1 MSVIHRAPAIH
12 NALGIPRF
20 HRQKGVVS
28 DFSRFL
34 RPVPLA
40 IALVAAGFGAAVIAQ
55 IEGSDR
61 GVAPI
66 DSSSDF
72 EVSGIKVD
80 IAAKSADAARFG
92 GWREAQRQGWRLLW
106 GKVHGTGVPGLSDS
120 ALDSIVAGVVVEDE
134 QIGPNRYVATL
145 GVLFDRV
152 RAGQILGV
160 SGSTIRSAPL
170 LVIPVQWSGGTPQ
183 SFETRT
189 EWQKAWA
196 RFRTGG
202 SAIDYV
208 RPSGTGAD
216 PLLLNYGQTGRP
228 GRRWWRM
235 LLDQYGAADV
245 LVPQVRLE
253 RMWPGGPV
261 IGHFSAR
268 FGPDN
273 RPLSNFVLRVGSSAG
288 IPRMMDEGVRRLD
301 QMFVE
306 ALANGRLRPDTSLVI
321 EQPVD
326 PSLLE
331 TEDVPLLETGVTPET
346 PETATAT
353 AGTSTFTVQ
362 YETPDVASVSS
373 IEGTVR
379 SITGVRS
386 VSTGSL
392 ALGGVSVMRV
402 SFTGDLAALKSA
414 LSTRGFKVQ
423 EGGGAL
429 RISRSGQ

>member
-1 MSVIHRAPAIH
+1 M
-12 NALGIPRF
+12 N
-20 HRQKGVVS
+20 

-40 IALVAAGFGAAVIAQ
+40 FALGMAALGAAVIAQ
-55 IEGSDR
+55 IEGGDR

-80 IAAKSADAARFG
+80 VAAKSADAARYG

-106 GKVHGTGVPGLSDS
+106 SNVHGGPAPGLSDS
-120 ALDSIVAGVVVEDE
+120 ALDSIVAGIVVDNE
-134 QIGPNRYVATL
+134 QVGPNRYIATL

-160 SGSTIRSAPL
+160 SGSSIRSAPL

-202 SAIDYV
+202 SSIDYV

-288 IPRMMDEGVRRLD
+288 IPQMMDEGVRRMD
-301 QMFVE
+301 QIFAQ
-306 ALANGRLRPDTSLVI
+306 ALADGRLRPDSSLVI
-321 EQPVD
+321 EQPVEAD
-326 PSLLE
+326 ALVP
-331 TEDVPLLETGVTPET
+331 EDVPGLD
-346 PETATAT
+346 ATDTTDTTDAGAAT
-353 AGTSTFTVQ
+353 AGTATFSVQ
-362 YETPDVASVSS
+362 YETPDVASVGST
-373 IEGTVR
+373 EAAVR
-379 SITGVRS
+379 GIAGVRS
-386 VSTGSL
+386 ASTGSL
-392 ALGGVSVMRV
+392 ALGGISVMRV
-402 SFTGDLAALKSA
+402 TYAGDIAALKAA
-414 LSTRGFKVQ
+414 LAARGFRVQ

-429 RISRSGQ
+429 RISR

>member
-1 MSVIHRAPAIH
+1 M
-12 NALGIPRF
+12 N
-20 HRQKGVVS
+20 

-40 IALVAAGFGAAVIAQ
+40 FALGLAGLGAAVVAQ
-55 IEGSDR
+55 IEGGDR

-80 IAAKSADAARFG
+80 VAAKTADAARYG

-106 GKVHGTGVPGLSDS
+106 SNVHGGAAPGLSDS
-120 ALDSIVAGVVVEDE
+120 ALDSIVAGIVVDNE
-134 QIGPNRYVATL
+134 QVGPNRYIATL

-160 SGSTIRSAPL
+160 SGSSIRSAPL

-202 SAIDYV
+202 SSIDYV

-273 RPLSNFVLRVGSSAG
+273 RPLSTFVLRVGSSAG
-288 IPRMMDEGVRRLD
+288 IPQMMDEGVRRMD
-301 QMFVE
+301 QIFSQ
-306 ALANGRLRPDTSLVI
+306 ALADGRLRPDSSLVI
-321 EQPVD
+321 EQPVEAD
-326 PSLLE
+326 ALVP
-331 TEDVPLLETGVTPET
+331 EDVPGLDATDTTETSDAG
-346 PETATAT
+346 AAT
-353 AGTSTFTVQ
+353 AGTATFSVQ
-362 YETPDVASVSS
+362 YETPDVASVGSTEAA
-373 IEGTVR
+373 IRG
-379 SITGVRS
+379 IAGVRS
-386 VSTGSL
+386 TSTGSL
-392 ALGGVSVMRV
+392 ALGGISVMRV
-402 SFTGDLAALKSA
+402 TYAGDIAALKAA
-414 LSTRGFKVQ
+414 LAAKGFRVQ

-429 RISRSGQ
+429 RISR

>member
-1 MSVIHRAPAIH
+1 V
-12 NALGIPRF
+12 N
-20 HRQKGVVS
+20 

-34 RPVPLA
+34 RPVP
-40 IALVAAGFGAAVIAQ
+40 IALALGLAGLGAAVIAQ
-55 IEGSDR
+55 IEGGDR

-80 IAAKSADAARFG
+80 VAAKTADTARYG

-106 GKVHGTGVPGLSDS
+106 SNVHGGPAPGLSDS
-120 ALDSIVAGVVVEDE
+120 ALDSIVAGIVVDKE
-134 QIGPNRYVATL
+134 QVGPNRYIATL

-160 SGSTIRSAPL
+160 SGSSIRSAPL

-202 SAIDYV
+202 SSIDYV

-268 FGPDN
+268 FGPDS

-288 IPRMMDEGVRRLD
+288 IPQMMDEGVRRMD
-301 QMFVE
+301 QMFAQ
-306 ALANGRLRPDTSLVI
+306 ALADGRLRPDSSLVI

-326 PSLLE
+326 ADALA
-331 TEDVPLLETGVTPET
+331 TEDVPGLEATDTTET
-346 PETATAT
+346 IDAGTAIAGTATF
-353 AGTSTFTVQ
+353 SVQ
-362 YETPDVASVSS
+362 YETPDVASVGST
-373 IEGTVR
+373 EAAVR
-379 SITGVRS
+379 GIAGVRFA
-386 VSTGSL
+386 STGSL
-392 ALGGVSVMRV
+392 ALGGISVMRV
-402 SFTGDLAALKSA
+402 TYAGDMAALKAA
-414 LSTRGFKVQ
+414 LSARGFRVQ

-429 RISRSGQ
+429 RISR

>member
-1 MSVIHRAPAIH
+1 VIDI
-12 NALGIPRF
+12 
-20 HRQKGVVS
+20 
-28 DFSRFL
+28 SRFL

-40 IALVAAGFGAAVIAQ
+40 FAVILAGVGAGVIAQ
-55 IEGSDR
+55 IEGGDR

-72 EVSGIKVD
+72 EVSGIRVD
-80 IAAKSADAARFG
+80 VAAKNANAARYG

-106 GKVHGTGVPGLSDS
+106 NNVHGGGAPGLSDS
-120 ALDSIVAGVVVEDE
+120 ALDSIVAGIVVENE
-134 QIGPNRYVATL
+134 QIGPNRYIATL

-202 SAIDYV
+202 SSIDYV

-288 IPRMMDEGVRRLD
+288 IPQMMDEGVRRMD
-301 QMFVE
+301 QMFSQ
-306 ALANGRLRPDTSLVI
+306 ALADGRLRPDSSLVI

-326 PSLLE
+326 VEDLP
-331 TEDVPLLETGVTPET
+331 TEEAPVE
-346 PETATAT
+346 ETADGAQASDAAATT
-353 AGTSTFTVQ
+353 AGVATYSVQ

-373 IEGTVR
+373 TEAAVR
-379 SITGVRS
+379 GIAGVRS
-386 VSTGSL
+386 ASTGSL

-402 SFTGDLAALKSA
+402 TFTGDIAALKAA
-414 LSTRGFKVQ
+414 LSARGFRVQ
-423 EGGGAL
+423 EGSGSL
-429 RISRSGQ
+429 RISR

>member
-1 MSVIHRAPAIH
+1 MSLSHRASRID
-12 NALGIPRF
+12 NVLGIPRF
-20 HRQKGVVS
+20 HRQKGRVN

-34 RPVPLA
+34 RPVP
-40 IALVAAGFGAAVIAQ
+40 IALALGLAGLGAAVIAQ
-55 IEGSDR
+55 IEGGDR

-80 IAAKSADAARFG
+80 VAAKTADAARYG

-106 GKVHGTGVPGLSDS
+106 TNVHGGPAPGLSDS
-120 ALDSIVAGVVVEDE
+120 ALDSIVAGIVVDNE
-134 QIGPNRYVATL
+134 QVGPNRYIATL

-160 SGSTIRSAPL
+160 SGSSIRSAPL

-202 SAIDYV
+202 SSIDYV

-268 FGPDN
+268 FGPDS
-273 RPLSNFVLRVGSSAG
+273 RPLSNFVLRVGSSGG
-288 IPRMMDEGVRRLD
+288 IPQMMDEGVRRMD
-301 QMFVE
+301 QMFAK
-306 ALANGRLRPDTSLVI
+306 ALADGRLRPDSSLVI

-326 PSLLE
+326 ADVLA
-331 TEDVPLLETGVTPET
+331 TEDVPGLEATDTSET
-346 PETATAT
+346 IDAGAAIAGTATF
-353 AGTSTFTVQ
+353 SVQ
-362 YETPDVASVSS
+362 YETPDVASVGST
-373 IEGTVR
+373 EAAVR
-379 SITGVRS
+379 GIAGVRS
-386 VSTGSL
+386 ASTGSL
-392 ALGGVSVMRV
+392 ALGGISVMRV
-402 SFTGDLAALKSA
+402 TFAGDMAALKAA
-414 LSTRGFKVQ
+414 LSARGFRVQ

-429 RISRSGQ
+429 RISR

>member
-1 MSVIHRAPAIH
+1 M
-12 NALGIPRF
+12 N
-20 HRQKGVVS
+20 

-40 IALVAAGFGAAVIAQ
+40 FALGMAALGAAVIAQ
-55 IEGSDR
+55 IEGGDR

-80 IAAKSADAARFG
+80 VAAKTADAARYG

-106 GKVHGTGVPGLSDS
+106 SNVHGGPAPGLSDS
-120 ALDSIVAGVVVEDE
+120 ALDSIVAGIVVDNE
-134 QIGPNRYVATL
+134 QVGPNRYIATL

-160 SGSTIRSAPL
+160 SGSSIRSAPL

-202 SAIDYV
+202 SSIDYV

-288 IPRMMDEGVRRLD
+288 IPQMMDEGVRRMD
-301 QMFVE
+301 QIFAQ
-306 ALANGRLRPDTSLVI
+306 ALADGRLRPDSSLVI
-321 EQPVD
+321 EQPVEAD
-326 PSLLE
+326 ALVP
-331 TEDVPLLETGVTPET
+331 EDVPGLDATDTTDTTDAGAATVG
-346 PETATAT
+346 TATF
-353 AGTSTFTVQ
+353 SVQ
-362 YETPDVASVSS
+362 YETPDVASVGST
-373 IEGTVR
+373 EAAVR
-379 SITGVRS
+379 GIAGVRS
-386 VSTGSL
+386 ASTGSL
-392 ALGGVSVMRV
+392 ALGGISVMRV
-402 SFTGDLAALKSA
+402 TYAGDIAALKAA
-414 LSTRGFKVQ
+414 LAARGFRVQ

-429 RISRSGQ
+429 RISR

>member
-1 MSVIHRAPAIH
+1 M
-12 NALGIPRF
+12 N
-20 HRQKGVVS
+20 

-40 IALVAAGFGAAVIAQ
+40 FALGMAALGAAVIAQ
-55 IEGSDR
+55 IEGGDR

-80 IAAKSADAARFG
+80 VAAKTADAARYG

-106 GKVHGTGVPGLSDS
+106 SNVHGGPAPGLSDS
-120 ALDSIVAGVVVEDE
+120 ALDSIVAGIVVDNE
-134 QIGPNRYVATL
+134 QVGPNRYIATL

-160 SGSTIRSAPL
+160 SGSSIRSAPL

-202 SAIDYV
+202 SSIDYV

-288 IPRMMDEGVRRLD
+288 IPQMMDEGVRRMD
-301 QMFVE
+301 QIFAQ
-306 ALANGRLRPDTSLVI
+306 ALADGRLRPDSSLVI
-321 EQPVD
+321 EQPVEAD
-326 PSLLE
+326 ALVP
-331 TEDVPLLETGVTPET
+331 EDVPGLD
-346 PETATAT
+346 ATDTTDTTDAGAAT
-353 AGTSTFTVQ
+353 AGTATFSVQ
-362 YETPDVASVSS
+362 YETPDVASVGST
-373 IEGTVR
+373 EAAVR
-379 SITGVRS
+379 GIAGVRS
-386 VSTGSL
+386 ASTGSL
-392 ALGGVSVMRV
+392 ALGGISVMRV
-402 SFTGDLAALKSA
+402 TYAGDIAALKAA
-414 LSTRGFKVQ
+414 LAARGFRVQ

-429 RISRSGQ
+429 RISR

>member
-1 MSVIHRAPAIH
+1 M
-12 NALGIPRF
+12 N
-20 HRQKGVVS
+20 

-34 RPVPLA
+34 RPVP
-40 IALVAAGFGAAVIAQ
+40 IALALGLAGLGAAVIAQ
-55 IEGSDR
+55 IEGGDR

-80 IAAKSADAARFG
+80 VAAKTADAARYG

-106 GKVHGTGVPGLSDS
+106 SNVHGGPAPGLSDS
-120 ALDSIVAGVVVEDE
+120 ALDSIVAGIVVDKE
-134 QIGPNRYVATL
+134 QVGPNRYIATL

-160 SGSTIRSAPL
+160 SGSSIRSAPL

-202 SAIDYV
+202 SSIDYV

-268 FGPDN
+268 FGPDS

-288 IPRMMDEGVRRLD
+288 IPQMMDEGVRRMD
-301 QMFVE
+301 QMFAQ
-306 ALANGRLRPDTSLVI
+306 ALADGRLRPDSSLVI

-326 PSLLE
+326 ADALA
-331 TEDVPLLETGVTPET
+331 TEDVPGLEATDTTET
-346 PETATAT
+346 IDAGTAIAGTATF
-353 AGTSTFTVQ
+353 SVQ
-362 YETPDVASVSS
+362 YETPDVASVGST
-373 IEGTVR
+373 EAAVR
-379 SITGVRS
+379 GIAGVRFA
-386 VSTGSL
+386 STGSL
-392 ALGGVSVMRV
+392 ALGGISVMRV
-402 SFTGDLAALKSA
+402 TYAGDMAALKAA
-414 LSTRGFKVQ
+414 LSARGFRVQ

-429 RISRSGQ
+429 RISR

>member
-1 MSVIHRAPAIH
+1 MSEFSRISRPLPLAL
-12 NALGIPRF
+12 ALG
-20 HRQKGVVS
+20 
-28 DFSRFL
+28 
-34 RPVPLA
+34 LA
-40 IALVAAGFGAAVIAQ
+40 VFGAAVIAQ
-55 IEGSDR
+55 IEGGDR

-66 DSSSDF
+66 DSSADF

-80 IAAKSADAARFG
+80 TAAKNADAARYG
-92 GWREAQRQGWRLLW
+92 AWREAQRRGWSLLW
-106 GKVHGTGVPGLSDS
+106 GKIHGGGAPGLSDS
-120 ALDSIVAGVVVEDE
+120 ALDSIVAGIVVENE
-134 QIGPNRYVATL
+134 QIGPNRYIATL

-160 SGSTIRSAPL
+160 SGSSVRSAPL
-170 LVIPVQWSGGTPQ
+170 LVIPVEWSGGTPQ

-216 PLLLNYGQTGRP
+216 PLLLNYGQTQRP

-253 RMWPGGPV
+253 RRWPGGPV

-273 RPLSNFVLRVGSSAG
+273 RPLSSFALRVESSAA
-288 IPRMMDEGVRRLD
+288 IPQMMDEGVRRLD
-301 QMFVE
+301 QIFTQ
-306 ALANGRLRPDTSLVI
+306 ALADGRLRPDSSLVI

-326 PSLLE
+326 PSALTSE
-331 TEDVPLLETGVTPET
+331 EAPLLETSTALDS

-353 AGTSTFTVQ
+353 AGTSTYSVQ

-373 IEGTVR
+373 TEGTVR
-379 SITGVRS
+379 SIAGVKS

-392 ALGGVSVMRV
+392 ALGGVSIMRV

-414 LSTRGFKVQ
+414 LSARGFRVQ

>member
-1 MSVIHRAPAIH
+1 M
-12 NALGIPRF
+12 N
-20 HRQKGVVS
+20 

-40 IALVAAGFGAAVIAQ
+40 LALGLVGLGAAVIAQ
-55 IEGSDR
+55 IEGGDR

-80 IAAKSADAARFG
+80 VAAKTADAARYG

-106 GKVHGTGVPGLSDS
+106 SNVHGGPAPGLSDS
-120 ALDSIVAGVVVEDE
+120 ALDSIVAGIVVDNE
-134 QIGPNRYVATL
+134 QVGPNRYIATL

-160 SGSTIRSAPL
+160 SGSSVRSAPL

-202 SAIDYV
+202 SSIDYV

-253 RMWPGGPV
+253 RLWPGGPV

-288 IPRMMDEGVRRLD
+288 IPQMMDEGVRRMD
-301 QMFVE
+301 QIFAQ
-306 ALANGRLRPDTSLVI
+306 ALADGRLHPDSSLVI
-321 EQPVD
+321 EQPIDADALV
-326 PSLLE
+326 P
-331 TEDVPLLETGVTPET
+331 EDVPGLEATDATET
-346 PETATAT
+346 SD
-353 AGTSTFTVQ
+353 AGAATFTVQ
-362 YETPDVASVSS
+362 YETPDVASVGST
-373 IEGTVR
+373 EAAVR
-379 SITGVRS
+379 GIAGVRS
-386 VSTGSL
+386 ASTGSL
-392 ALGGVSVMRV
+392 ALGGISVMRV
-402 SFTGDLAALKSA
+402 TYAGDVASLKAALSA
-414 LSTRGFKVQ
+414 RGFRVQ

-429 RISRSGQ
+429 RISR

>member
-1 MSVIHRAPAIH
+1 MIDI
-12 NALGIPRF
+12 
-20 HRQKGVVS
+20 
-28 DFSRFL
+28 SRFL

-40 IALVAAGFGAAVIAQ
+40 FAVILAGVGAGVIAQ
-55 IEGSDR
+55 IEGGDR

-72 EVSGIKVD
+72 EVSGIRVD
-80 IAAKSADAARFG
+80 VAAKNANAARYG

-106 GKVHGTGVPGLSDS
+106 NNVHGGGAPGLSDS
-120 ALDSIVAGVVVEDE
+120 ALDSIVAGIVVENE
-134 QIGPNRYVATL
+134 QIGPNRYIATL

-202 SAIDYV
+202 SSIDYV

-288 IPRMMDEGVRRLD
+288 IPQMMDEGVRRMD
-301 QMFVE
+301 QMFSQ
-306 ALANGRLRPDTSLVI
+306 ALADGRLRPDSSLVI

-326 PSLLE
+326 VEDLP
-331 TEDVPLLETGVTPET
+331 TEEAPVE
-346 PETATAT
+346 ETADGAQASDAAATT
-353 AGTSTFTVQ
+353 AGVATYSVQ

-373 IEGTVR
+373 TEAAVR
-379 SITGVRS
+379 GIAGVRS
-386 VSTGSL
+386 ASTGSL

-402 SFTGDLAALKSA
+402 TFTGDIAALKAA
-414 LSTRGFKVQ
+414 LSARGFRVQ
-423 EGGGAL
+423 EGSGSL
-429 RISRSGQ
+429 RISR

>member
-1 MSVIHRAPAIH
+1 MSLSHRASRID
-12 NALGIPRF
+12 NVLGIPRF
-20 HRQKGVVS
+20 HRQKGRVN

-40 IALVAAGFGAAVIAQ
+40 FALGMAALGAAVIAQ
-55 IEGSDR
+55 IEGGDR

-80 IAAKSADAARFG
+80 VAAKSADAARYG

-106 GKVHGTGVPGLSDS
+106 SNVHGGPAPGLSDS
-120 ALDSIVAGVVVEDE
+120 ALDSIVAGIVVDNE
-134 QIGPNRYVATL
+134 QVGPNRYIATL

-160 SGSTIRSAPL
+160 SGSSIRSAPL

-202 SAIDYV
+202 SSIDYV

-288 IPRMMDEGVRRLD
+288 IPQMMDEGVRRMD
-301 QMFVE
+301 QIFAQ
-306 ALANGRLRPDTSLVI
+306 ALADGRLRPDSSLVI
-321 EQPVD
+321 EQPVEAD
-326 PSLLE
+326 ALVP
-331 TEDVPLLETGVTPET
+331 EDVPGLD
-346 PETATAT
+346 ATDTTDTTDAGAAT
-353 AGTSTFTVQ
+353 AGTATFSVQ
-362 YETPDVASVSS
+362 YETPDVASVGST
-373 IEGTVR
+373 EAAVR
-379 SITGVRS
+379 GIAGVRS
-386 VSTGSL
+386 ASTGSL
-392 ALGGVSVMRV
+392 ALGGISVMRV
-402 SFTGDLAALKSA
+402 TYAGDIAALKAA
-414 LSTRGFKVQ
+414 LAARGFRVQ

-429 RISRSGQ
+429 RISR

>member
-1 MSVIHRAPAIH
+1 MSLSHRASRID
-12 NALGIPRF
+12 NVLGIPRF
-20 HRQKGVVS
+20 HRQKGRVN

-34 RPVPLA
+34 RPVP
-40 IALVAAGFGAAVIAQ
+40 IALALGLAGLGAAVIAQ
-55 IEGSDR
+55 IEGGDR

-80 IAAKSADAARFG
+80 VAAKTADAARYG

-106 GKVHGTGVPGLSDS
+106 SNVHGGPAPGLSDS
-120 ALDSIVAGVVVEDE
+120 ALDSIVAGIVVDNE
-134 QIGPNRYVATL
+134 QVGPNRYIATL

-160 SGSTIRSAPL
+160 SGSSIRSAPL

-202 SAIDYV
+202 SSIDYV

-268 FGPDN
+268 FGPDS
-273 RPLSNFVLRVGSSAG
+273 RPLSNFVLRVGSSGG
-288 IPRMMDEGVRRLD
+288 IPQMMDEGVRRMD
-301 QMFVE
+301 QMFAK
-306 ALANGRLRPDTSLVI
+306 ALADGRLRPDSSLVI

-326 PSLLE
+326 ADVLA
-331 TEDVPLLETGVTPET
+331 TEDVPGLEATDTSET
-346 PETATAT
+346 IDAGAAIAGTATF
-353 AGTSTFTVQ
+353 SVQ
-362 YETPDVASVSS
+362 YETPDVASVGST
-373 IEGTVR
+373 EAAVR
-379 SITGVRS
+379 GIAGVRS
-386 VSTGSL
+386 ASTGSL
-392 ALGGVSVMRV
+392 ALGGISVMRV
-402 SFTGDLAALKSA
+402 TFAGDMAALKAA
-414 LSTRGFKVQ
+414 LSARGFRVQ

-429 RISRSGQ
+429 RISR

>member
-1 MSVIHRAPAIH
+1 M
-12 NALGIPRF
+12 N
-20 HRQKGVVS
+20 

-40 IALVAAGFGAAVIAQ
+40 FTLGLAGLGAAVFAQ
-55 IEGSDR
+55 IEGGDR

-72 EVSGIKVD
+72 EVSGIQVD
-80 IAAKSADAARFG
+80 VAAKTADAARYG
-92 GWREAQRQGWRLLW
+92 GWREAQRRGWRLLW
-106 GKVHGTGVPGLSDS
+106 NNVHGGPAPGLSDS
-120 ALDSIVAGVVVEDE
+120 ALDSIVAGIVVDRE
-134 QIGPNRYVATL
+134 QVAPNRYIATL

-160 SGSTIRSAPL
+160 SGSAVRSAPL
-170 LVIPVQWSGGTPQ
+170 LVIPVQWSGGAPQ

-196 RFRTGG
+196 RFRTAG
-202 SAIDYV
+202 SSIDYV

-253 RMWPGGPV
+253 RLWPGGPV

-288 IPRMMDEGVRRLD
+288 IPKMMDEGVRRMD
-301 QMFVE
+301 QMFSQ
-306 ALANGRLRPDTSLVI
+306 ALTDGRLRPDSSLVI

-326 PSLLE
+326 PDEVTS
-331 TEDVPLLETGVTPET
+331 EDVPGLDVAETLEPGE
-346 PETATAT
+346 
-353 AGTSTFTVQ
+353 AGLANGGSLTVSIQ
-362 YETPDVASVSS
+362 YETPDVASVGST
-373 IEGTVR
+373 EAAVR
-379 SITGVRS
+379 GIAGVRAA
-386 VSTGSL
+386 STASL
-392 ALGGVSVMRV
+392 ALGGISIMRV
-402 SFTGDLAALKSA
+402 TYAGDVAALKGA
-414 LSTRGFKVQ
+414 LSARGFRVQ

-429 RISRSGQ
+429 RISR

>member
-1 MSVIHRAPAIH
+1 MIDI
-12 NALGIPRF
+12 
-20 HRQKGVVS
+20 
-28 DFSRFL
+28 SRFL

-40 IALVAAGFGAAVIAQ
+40 FALGLAGLGAGVIAQ
-55 IEGSDR
+55 IEGGDR

-80 IAAKSADAARFG
+80 VAAKNANAARYG

-106 GKVHGTGVPGLSDS
+106 SNVHGGGAPGLSDS
-120 ALDSIVAGVVVEDE
+120 ALDSIVAGIVVENE
-134 QIGPNRYVATL
+134 QIGPNRYIATL

-160 SGSTIRSAPL
+160 SGSSIRSAPL

-202 SAIDYV
+202 SSIDYV

-253 RMWPGGPV
+253 RLWPGGPV

-273 RPLSNFVLRVGSSAG
+273 RPLSSFVLRVGSSAG
-288 IPRMMDEGVRRLD
+288 IPLMMDEGVRRMD
-301 QMFVE
+301 QMFSQ
-306 ALANGRLRPDTSLVI
+306 ALADGRLRPDSSLVI

-326 PSLLE
+326 VEALP
-331 TEDVPLLETGVTPET
+331 TE
-346 PETATAT
+346 ETAAEDSADTTEMPDAAATTTGTAT
-353 AGTSTFTVQ
+353 YSVQ

-373 IEGTVR
+373 TEAAVR
-379 SITGVRS
+379 GISGVRFA
-386 VSTGSL
+386 STGSL

-402 SFTGDLAALKSA
+402 TFAGDLGALKAALSA
-414 LSTRGFKVQ
+414 RGFKVQ

-429 RISRSGQ
+429 RISR

>member
-1 MSVIHRAPAIH
+1 M
-12 NALGIPRF
+12 N
-20 HRQKGVVS
+20 

-40 IALVAAGFGAAVIAQ
+40 FALGLAGLGAAVIAQ
-55 IEGSDR
+55 IEGGDR

-80 IAAKSADAARFG
+80 VAAKTADAARYG

-106 GKVHGTGVPGLSDS
+106 SNVHGGPAPGLSDS
-120 ALDSIVAGVVVEDE
+120 ALDSIVAGIVVDNE
-134 QIGPNRYVATL
+134 QVGPNRYIATL

-160 SGSTIRSAPL
+160 SGSSIRSAPL

-202 SAIDYV
+202 SSIDYV

-245 LVPQVRLE
+245 LIPQVRLE

-273 RPLSNFVLRVGSSAG
+273 RLLSNFVLRVGSSAG
-288 IPRMMDEGVRRLD
+288 IPQMMDEGVRRMD
-301 QMFVE
+301 QIFSQ
-306 ALANGRLRPDTSLVI
+306 ALADGRLRPDSSLVI
-321 EQPVD
+321 EQPVEAD
-326 PSLLE
+326 ALVP
-331 TEDVPLLETGVTPET
+331 EDVPGLEATDTT
-346 PETATAT
+346 ETADSGVAT
-353 AGTSTFTVQ
+353 AGTATFSVQ
-362 YETPDVASVSS
+362 YETPDVASVGST
-373 IEGTVR
+373 EAAVR
-379 SITGVRS
+379 GIAGVRS
-386 VSTGSL
+386 ASTGSL
-392 ALGGVSVMRV
+392 ALGGISVMRV
-402 SFTGDLAALKSA
+402 TYAGDIGALKAALAAK
-414 LSTRGFKVQ
+414 GFRVQ

-429 RISRSGQ
+429 RISR

>member
-1 MSVIHRAPAIH
+1 VIDI
-12 NALGIPRF
+12 
-20 HRQKGVVS
+20 
-28 DFSRFL
+28 SRFL

-40 IALVAAGFGAAVIAQ
+40 FALGLAGLGAGVIAQ
-55 IEGSDR
+55 IEGGDR

-80 IAAKSADAARFG
+80 VAAKNANAARYG

-106 GKVHGTGVPGLSDS
+106 SNVHGGGAPGLSDS
-120 ALDSIVAGVVVEDE
+120 ALDSIVAGIVVENE
-134 QIGPNRYVATL
+134 QIGPNRYIATL

-160 SGSTIRSAPL
+160 SGSSIRSAPL

-202 SAIDYV
+202 SSIDYV

-253 RMWPGGPV
+253 RLWPGGPV

-273 RPLSNFVLRVGSSAG
+273 RPLSSFVLRVGSSAG
-288 IPRMMDEGVRRLD
+288 IPLMMDEGVRRMD
-301 QMFVE
+301 QMFSQ
-306 ALANGRLRPDTSLVI
+306 ALADGRLRPDSSLVI

-326 PSLLE
+326 VEALP
-331 TEDVPLLETGVTPET
+331 TE
-346 PETATAT
+346 ETAVEDSADTTEMPDATAATTGTAT
-353 AGTSTFTVQ
+353 YSVQ

-373 IEGTVR
+373 TEAAVR
-379 SITGVRS
+379 GISGVRFA
-386 VSTGSL
+386 STGSL

-402 SFTGDLAALKSA
+402 TFAGDLGALKAALSA
-414 LSTRGFKVQ
+414 RGFKVQ

-429 RISRSGQ
+429 RISR

>member
-1 MSVIHRAPAIH
+1 M
-12 NALGIPRF
+12 
-20 HRQKGVVS
+20 S

-40 IALVAAGFGAAVIAQ
+40 VALGLAGLGAAVVAQ
-55 IEGSDR
+55 IEGADR

-80 IAAKSADAARFG
+80 VAAKNADVARYG
-92 GWREAQRQGWRLLW
+92 GWREAQRKGWRLLW
-106 GKVHGTGVPGLSDS
+106 AKVHGGGAPGLSDS
-120 ALDSIVAGVVVEDE
+120 ALDSIVAGIVIENE
-134 QIGPNRYVATL
+134 EIGPNRYVATL

-160 SGSTIRSAPL
+160 SGSAVRSAPL
-170 LVIPVQWSGGTPQ
+170 LVIPVQWSGGAPQ
-183 SFETRT
+183 SFEART

-196 RFRTGG
+196 RFRTGS

-216 PLLLNYGQTGRP
+216 PLLLNYGQIQRP

-253 RMWPGGPV
+253 RLWPGGPV

-268 FGPDN
+268 YGPDG
-273 RPLSNFVLRVGSSAG
+273 RPLSSFVLRVESSAA
-288 IPRMMDEGVRRLD
+288 IPQMMDEGVRRMD
-301 QMFVE
+301 EMFAT
-306 ALANGRLRPDTSLVI
+306 ALANGMLRPDSSLVI

-326 PSLLE
+326 PEALE
-331 TEDVPLLETGVTPET
+331 ATDDAPVLQTETTAET
-346 PETATAT
+346 PETATTT
-353 AGTSTFTVQ
+353 AGTSTYTVQ
-362 YETPDVASVSS
+362 FDTPDVASVSS
-373 IEGTVR
+373 TETAVR
-379 SITGVRS
+379 GIPGVKTA
-386 VSTGSL
+386 STGSL

-414 LSTRGFKVQ
+414 LQARGFKVQ

-429 RISRSGQ
+429 RISR

>member
-1 MSVIHRAPAIH
+1 M
-12 NALGIPRF
+12 N
-20 HRQKGVVS
+20 

-34 RPVPLA
+34 RPVP
-40 IALVAAGFGAAVIAQ
+40 IALALGLAGLGAAVIAQ
-55 IEGSDR
+55 IEGGDR

-80 IAAKSADAARFG
+80 VAAKTADAARYG

-106 GKVHGTGVPGLSDS
+106 TNVHGGPAPGLSDS
-120 ALDSIVAGVVVEDE
+120 ALDSIVAGIVVDNE
-134 QIGPNRYVATL
+134 QVGPNRYIATL

-160 SGSTIRSAPL
+160 SGSSIRSAPL

-202 SAIDYV
+202 SSIDYV

-268 FGPDN
+268 FGPDS
-273 RPLSNFVLRVGSSAG
+273 RPLSNFVLRVGSSGG
-288 IPRMMDEGVRRLD
+288 IPQMMGEGVRRMG
-301 QMFVE
+301 QRVAK
-306 ALANGRLRPDTSLVI
+306 ALADGRLRPDSSLVI

-326 PSLLE
+326 ADVLA
-331 TEDVPLLETGVTPET
+331 TEDVPELEATDTSET
-346 PETATAT
+346 IDAGAAIAGTATF
-353 AGTSTFTVQ
+353 SVQ
-362 YETPDVASVSS
+362 YETPDVASVGST
-373 IEGTVR
+373 EAAVR
-379 SITGVRS
+379 GIAGVRS
-386 VSTGSL
+386 ASTGSL
-392 ALGGVSVMRV
+392 ALGGISVMRV
-402 SFTGDLAALKSA
+402 TLAGDMAALKAA
-414 LSTRGFKVQ
+414 LSARGFRVQ

-429 RISRSGQ
+429 RISR

>member
-1 MSVIHRAPAIH
+1 M
-12 NALGIPRF
+12 N
-20 HRQKGVVS
+20 

-34 RPVPLA
+34 RPVP
-40 IALVAAGFGAAVIAQ
+40 IALALGLAGLGAAVIAQ
-55 IEGSDR
+55 IEGGDR

-80 IAAKSADAARFG
+80 VAAKTADAARYG

-106 GKVHGTGVPGLSDS
+106 SNVHGGPAPGLSDS
-120 ALDSIVAGVVVEDE
+120 ALDSIVAGIVVDNE
-134 QIGPNRYVATL
+134 QVGPNRYIATL

-160 SGSTIRSAPL
+160 SGSSIRSAPL

-202 SAIDYV
+202 SSIDYV

-268 FGPDN
+268 FGPDS
-273 RPLSNFVLRVGSSAG
+273 RPLSNFVLRVGSSGG
-288 IPRMMDEGVRRLD
+288 IPQMMDEGVRRMD
-301 QMFVE
+301 QMFAK
-306 ALANGRLRPDTSLVI
+306 ALADGRLRPDSSLVI

-326 PSLLE
+326 ADVLA
-331 TEDVPLLETGVTPET
+331 TEDVPGLEATDTSET
-346 PETATAT
+346 IDAGAAIAGTATF
-353 AGTSTFTVQ
+353 SVQ
-362 YETPDVASVSS
+362 YETPDVASVGST
-373 IEGTVR
+373 EAAVR
-379 SITGVRS
+379 GIAGVRS
-386 VSTGSL
+386 AATGSL
-392 ALGGVSVMRV
+392 ALGGISVMRV
-402 SFTGDLAALKSA
+402 TFAGDMAALKAA
-414 LSTRGFKVQ
+414 LSARGFRVQ

-429 RISRSGQ
+429 RISR

>member
-1 MSVIHRAPAIH
+1 MSLSHRASRID
-12 NALGIPRF
+12 NVLGIPRF
-20 HRQKGVVS
+20 HRQKGRVN

-40 IALVAAGFGAAVIAQ
+40 FALGMAALGAAVIAQ
-55 IEGSDR
+55 IEGGDR

-80 IAAKSADAARFG
+80 VAAKTADAARYG

-106 GKVHGTGVPGLSDS
+106 SNVHGGPAPGLSDS
-120 ALDSIVAGVVVEDE
+120 ALDSIVAGIVVDNE
-134 QIGPNRYVATL
+134 QVGPNRYIATL

-160 SGSTIRSAPL
+160 SGSSIRSAPL

-202 SAIDYV
+202 SSIDYV

-288 IPRMMDEGVRRLD
+288 IPQMMDEGVRRMD
-301 QMFVE
+301 QIFAQ
-306 ALANGRLRPDTSLVI
+306 ALADGRLRPDSSLVI
-321 EQPVD
+321 EQPVEAD
-326 PSLLE
+326 ALVP
-331 TEDVPLLETGVTPET
+331 EDVPGLDATDTTDTTDAGAATVG
-346 PETATAT
+346 TATF
-353 AGTSTFTVQ
+353 SVQ
-362 YETPDVASVSS
+362 YETPDVASVGST
-373 IEGTVR
+373 EAAVR
-379 SITGVRS
+379 GIAGVRS
-386 VSTGSL
+386 ASTGSL
-392 ALGGVSVMRV
+392 ALGGISVMRV
-402 SFTGDLAALKSA
+402 TYAGDIAALKAA
-414 LSTRGFKVQ
+414 LAARGFRVQ

-429 RISRSGQ
+429 RISR